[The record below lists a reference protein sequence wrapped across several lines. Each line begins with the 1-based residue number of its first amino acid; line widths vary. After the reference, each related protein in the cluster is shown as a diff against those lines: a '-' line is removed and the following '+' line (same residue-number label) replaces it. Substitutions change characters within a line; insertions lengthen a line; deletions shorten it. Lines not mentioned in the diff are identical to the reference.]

1 MRDDASAGQPGP
13 SGRPVPAAALDVPDP
28 APPAGSPVILGL
40 MGWGGG
46 WGPEPLDDAGWA
58 AAESTARSALEAALA
73 AGITTVDTADI
84 YAHGR
89 SEETLGRLLSAD
101 PPLRDRLHV
110 QTKAGILVGGSPLH
124 GEAGT
129 RYDSSAPYLRAA
141 VAGSLKRLRADRI
154 DTLLIHR
161 PDVLTDPAETVDAYL
176 GLKDRGAV
184 GGLGVSNMPLPW
196 VRRFDDALRSAT
208 GGAEGLVCAQVEMGL
223 HRRGLVESVVLANHP
238 EAAPGAGMSGLVE
251 FALERGIGL
260 QAWGPL
266 AQGLFTRHGLD
277 EAQAPAV
284 AAVAGIARDLAS
296 SREAVVLGWLM
307 RLPWGIRPVV
317 GSVTP
322 ARIRSCSEATDVA
335 GRMDAEQWYR
345 LWTAVRGEHLP

>member
-1 MRDDASAGQPGP
+1 MRTNASTGP
-13 SGRPVPAAALDVPDP
+13 WVPVPATGAGDTAPP
-28 APPAGSPVILGL
+28 APPASPLILGL

-46 WGPEPLDDAGWA
+46 WGTEPLADAGWA

-73 AGITTVDTADI
+73 VGIATVDTADI

-89 SEETLGRLLSAD
+89 SEQVLGRLVRAD
-101 PPLRDRLHV
+101 PALRDRILL
-110 QTKAGILVGGSPLH
+110 QTKAGILIGGSPLH
-124 GEAGT
+124 GSAGT
-129 RYDSSAPYLRAA
+129 RYDSSARHLRAA
-141 VAGSLKRLRADRI
+141 VAGSLERLQTDRI
-154 DTLLIHR
+154 DTLIVHR
-161 PDVLTDPAETVDAYL
+161 PDVLTDPADTVGAYL
-176 GLKDRGAV
+176 ELKASAAV

-196 VRRFDDALRSAT
+196 VRRFEEALREST
-208 GGAEGLVCAQVEMGL
+208 GGAEGLACVQVEMGL

-238 EAAPGAGMSGLVE
+238 SAAPGAGMSGLVE
-251 FALERGIGL
+251 FALERGIEL

-284 AAVAGIARDLAS
+284 AAVAGIARDLRA
-296 SREAVVLGWLM
+296 SREAVVLAWLL

-322 ARIRSCSEATDVA
+322 ARIRACSEAPEVA
-335 GRMDAEQWYR
+335 ERMDAEQWYH